1 MAISVRTIAEQDD
14 QRQQARTADRSAADQ
29 TDNKRAEYGA
39 DSLPRRGGR
48 SVYFRSICSCH
59 GYIPRLHASMRRHRH
74 ATSLLHSDED
84 GGEKAE
90 IISSRG
96 ARNPIAGDRRTTPAG
111 RLVTGGLEEE
121 TKLDIV

>member
-14 QRQQARTADRSAADQ
+14 QRQQCRTADRSTADQ

-48 SVYFRSICSCH
+48 SLNFRSICPCH

-74 ATSLLHSDED
+74 ATSLRHADED
-84 GGEKAE
+84 GGEKEEKSALSE
-90 IISSRG
+90 QGFHLPPTGERRQRG
-96 ARNPIAGDRRTTPAG
+96 GWNAMTSWA
-111 RLVTGGLEEE
+111 
-121 TKLDIV
+121 